1 MAVVVGSPGL
11 NVGGITPFT
20 TIDFPGHLAAVL
32 FCQGCPWR
40 CRYCHNPHLLSMATS
55 GKHAWTDILAWLE
68 TRKGLL
74 EGIVLSGGEPLAQ
87 RYLVSSVIRLK
98 QMGFAIALHTS
109 GVSPGRFREVLPC
122 VDWVGLDIKA
132 PFDEYD
138 AVTASGIVSG
148 EHAKEVLGD
157 LLVSGKAHELRCT
170 LDPAYFTPERATK
183 MANQLVELGAD
194 HLIVQECRDNKY
206 RHSKPVAEA
215 IRTAF
220 ERILP
225 SVQYRS

>member
-1 MAVVVGSPGL
+1 MADNPGL

-40 CRYCHNPHLLSMATS
+40 CRYCHNPHLLPMAPS
-55 GKHAWTDILAWLE
+55 GKHAWADILSWLE

-74 EGIVLSGGEPLAQ
+74 EGVVLSGGEPLAQ
-87 RYLVSSVIRLK
+87 RHLIPSVAQLRD
-98 QMGFAIALHTS
+98 MGYAVALHTS
-109 GVSPGRFREVLPC
+109 GVSPRRFREVLPSI
-122 VDWVGLDIKA
+122 DWVGLDIKA

-138 AVTASGIVSG
+138 AITASGAVSG
-148 EHAKEVLGD
+148 EHAKEVLVD
-157 LLVSGKAHELRCT
+157 LLASGKAHELRCT
-170 LDPAYFTPERATK
+170 LDPDYFTPERAAK
-183 MANQLVELGAD
+183 MANQLVGLGAG
-194 HLIVQECRDNKY
+194 HLIVQSCRDNEH

-220 ERILP
+220 EQILP
-225 SVQYRS
+225 NVQYRS